1 MSLTMLLVITAAYF
15 SVLLAINYWV
25 SQKRGARAFYD
36 GDKSSPWPLVAYGM
50 IGASLS
56 GVTFLS
62 VPGLVGAKGFSYM
75 QMVLGYQ
82 VGYLLIAWVL
92 IPRFYNQKV
101 VSIYQYLETTIGM
114 EARLVGALSFLAS
127 RVIGSAF
134 RLFLVVLLL
143 QHFVLDPLH
152 IPIEVTVIITLLL
165 IFAYTATGGV
175 KTLVYT
181 DTLQTS
187 VMLICAGVT
196 LYLLAR
202 ELGDFSALQ
211 VSVSQ
216 TTFDFGGFKNNDNHF
231 VKQFLGGALLAFC
244 MTGLDQDMMQKN
256 LTCKDSI
263 SGQKNIITLSL
274 LLIPINLLFLG
285 LGYYLSTFAQE
296 ANLLVGRPDHLFPT
310 VIFSS
315 GTFSAALGG
324 LFVLGL
330 IAAALSSADSALTS
344 LTTCF
349 QVDILQ
355 DKTFSAKKRLLIH
368 GSFALLLAAIILGF
382 YYAPNGESIIN
393 RIFTVAQYT
402 YGPLLGLFLFAMSPK
417 RKAKV
422 IYIPIFCMLTIGLTF
437 WCQHLLTQYLNF
449 SPGFLLLGING
460 TIMFSLLV
468 ITSTKNLSYEK

>member
-1 MSLTMLLVITAAYF
+1 MSLT
-15 SVLLAINYWV
+15 VLLAITAVYFGVLLGTNHWV
-25 SQKRGARAFYD
+25 SHKRGARAFYD
-36 GDKSSPWPLVAYGM
+36 GDKSSPWFLVAYGM

-62 VPGLVGAKGFSYM
+62 VPGLVGTKGFYYM

-82 VGYLLIAWVL
+82 VGYLLIALIL
-92 IPRFYNQKV
+92 IPRFYYQKV
-101 VSIYQYLETTIGM
+101 VSIYQYLETSMGM

-134 RLFLVVLLL
+134 RLFLVILLL
-143 QHFVLDPLH
+143 QQFVLGPLY

-187 VMLICAGVT
+187 VMLLCAGVT
-196 LYLLAR
+196 LYLLIR
-202 ELGDFSALQ
+202 ELGDFSGLLA
-211 VSVSQ
+211 SIGQ
-216 TTFDFGGFKNNDNHF
+216 TTFDFEGFRNNDNHF
-231 VKQFLGGALLAFC
+231 IKQFLGGALLAFC

-256 LTCKDSI
+256 LTCKDSK
-263 SGQKNIITLSL
+263 SGQKNIIALSL
-274 LLIPINLLFLG
+274 LLIPINLLFLS
-285 LGYYLSTFAQE
+285 LGYYLCTFAQE
-296 ANLLVGRPDHLFPT
+296 ANLLVERPDHLFPT

-315 GTFSAALGG
+315 GDFSAMLGG

-355 DKTFSAKKRLLIH
+355 DKTFSSKKRLLIH
-368 GSFALLLAAIILGF
+368 GSFALLLATIILGF

-402 YGPLLGLFLFAMSPK
+402 YGPLLGLFLFAMSAK
-417 RKAKV
+417 RKVKA
-422 IYIPIFCMLTIGLTF
+422 IYIPILCLLTIGLAI
-437 WCQHLLTQYLNF
+437 WCQHLLTQNLDFN
-449 SPGFLLLGING
+449 PGFLLLGING
-460 TIMFSLLV
+460 TIMYSLLV

>member
-1 MSLTMLLVITAAYF
+1 
-15 SVLLAINYWV
+15 
-25 SQKRGARAFYD
+25 
-36 GDKSSPWPLVAYGM
+36 
-50 IGASLS
+50 
-56 GVTFLS
+56 
-62 VPGLVGAKGFSYM
+62 
-75 QMVLGYQ
+75 
-82 VGYLLIAWVL
+82 
-92 IPRFYNQKV
+92 
-101 VSIYQYLETTIGM
+101 YLETTIGM

-196 LYLLAR
+196 LYLLAC
-202 ELGDFSALQ
+202 EIGDFSALQ
-211 VSVSQ
+211 ASISH
-216 TTFDFGGFKNNDNHF
+216 TTFDFEEFRNNDNHF

-285 LGYYLSTFAQE
+285 LGYYLSIFAQE
-296 ANLLVGRPDHLFPT
+296 ANLLVERPDHLFPT

-355 DKTFSAKKRLLIH
+355 DKTFSSKKRLLIH

-402 YGPLLGLFLFAMSPK
+402 YGPLLGLFLFAMSAK
-417 RKAKV
+417 RKVKS
-422 IYIPIFCMLTIGLTF
+422 IYIPILCMLTIGLTL
-437 WCQHLLTQYLNF
+437 WCQLLLTKDLNF

-460 TIMFSLLV
+460 TIMYSLLV
-468 ITSTKNLSYEK
+468 ITSTKDLSYEK

>member
-1 MSLTMLLVITAAYF
+1 MMATNPLL
-15 SVLLAINYWV
+15 
-25 SQKRGARAFYD
+25 G
-36 GDKSSPWPLVAYGM
+36 LVAYGM

-82 VGYLLIAWVL
+82 VGYLLIAYIL

-101 VSIYQYLETTIGM
+101 VSIYQYLEATLGM

-143 QHFVLDPLH
+143 QHFVLDPLQ

-187 VMLICAGVT
+187 VMLLCAIVT

-202 ELGDFSALQ
+202 EMGDFSGLQ
-211 VSVSQ
+211 ASISQ
-216 TTFDFGGFKNNDNHF
+216 TTFDFEGFRNNGSHF

-256 LTCKDSI
+256 LTCKNSK
-263 SGQKNIITLSL
+263 SGQKKYHHVKS
-274 LLIPINLLFLG
+274 
-285 LGYYLSTFAQE
+285 STHSDQSFVPWPRV
-296 ANLLVGRPDHLFPT
+296 LLVDFCPRSEPVGWPPRPSIPNSYHLFRHL
-310 VIFSS
+310 FSS
-315 GTFSAALGG
+315 
-324 LFVLGL
+324 
-330 IAAALSSADSALTS
+330 I
-344 LTTCF
+344 
-349 QVDILQ
+349 
-355 DKTFSAKKRLLIH
+355 R
-368 GSFALLLAAIILGF
+368 
-382 YYAPNGESIIN
+382 
-393 RIFTVAQYT
+393 RIVCAWPHCCC
-402 YGPLLGLFLFAMSPK
+402 PL
-417 RKAKV
+417 
-422 IYIPIFCMLTIGLTF
+422 
-437 WCQHLLTQYLNF
+437 
-449 SPGFLLLGING
+449 
-460 TIMFSLLV
+460 
-468 ITSTKNLSYEK
+468 

>member
-1 MSLTMLLVITAAYF
+1 MSLTMLLAITAVYF
-15 SVLLAINYWV
+15 GVLLTINYWV
-25 SQKRGARAFYD
+25 SQKRGERAFYD
-36 GDKSSPWPLVAYGM
+36 GDKSSPWFLVAYGM

-62 VPGLVGAKGFSYM
+62 VPGLVGTKGFSYM

-82 VGYLLIAWVL
+82 VGYLLIAYIL

-101 VSIYQYLETTIGM
+101 VSIYQFLETTLGM
-114 EARLVGALSFLAS
+114 EARLVGAFSFLAS

-143 QHFVLDPLH
+143 QHFVLDPLQ

-196 LYLLAR
+196 LYLLAC
-202 ELGDFSALQ
+202 ELGNFSGLQ
-211 VSVSQ
+211 ASISQ
-216 TTFDFGGFKNNDNHF
+216 TTFDFEGFRNNDNHF

-256 LTCKDSI
+256 LTCKDAK

-315 GTFSAALGG
+315 GTFSVALGG

-355 DKTFSAKKRLLIH
+355 DMTFSPQKRLLIH
-368 GSFALLLAAIILGF
+368 GSFAVLLAAIILGF

-402 YGPLLGLFLFAMSPK
+402 YGPLLGLFLFAMSSK
-417 RKAKV
+417 RIVKA
-422 IYIPIFCMLTIGLTF
+422 IYIPLLCILTIGLTF
-437 WCQHLLTQYLNF
+437 WSQHLLTQNLDF

-460 TIMFSLLV
+460 PIMFSLLV
-468 ITSTKNLSYEK
+468 ITSTKDLSYEK

>member
-1 MSLTMLLVITAAYF
+1 
-15 SVLLAINYWV
+15 
-25 SQKRGARAFYD
+25 
-36 GDKSSPWPLVAYGM
+36 
-50 IGASLS
+50 
-56 GVTFLS
+56 
-62 VPGLVGAKGFSYM
+62 
-75 QMVLGYQ
+75 
-82 VGYLLIAWVL
+82 
-92 IPRFYNQKV
+92 
-101 VSIYQYLETTIGM
+101 M

-143 QHFVLDPLH
+143 QHFVLDPLN
-152 IPIEVTVIITLLL
+152 IPIEGTVIVTLLL

-187 VMLICAGVT
+187 VMLLCAGVT
-196 LYLLAR
+196 LYLLAC
-202 ELGDFSALQ
+202 EIGDFSALQ
-211 VSVSQ
+211 ASISQ
-216 TTFDFGGFKNNDNHF
+216 TTFDFEGFRDNDNHF
-231 VKQFLGGALLAFC
+231 IKQFLGGALLAFC

-256 LTCKDSI
+256 LTCKDAT

-285 LGYYLSTFAQE
+285 LGFYLSVFAQE
-296 ANLLVGRPDHLFPT
+296 ANLLVERPDHLFPT
-310 VIFSS
+310 IVLSS
-315 GTFSAALGG
+315 GGFSAALGG

-355 DKTFSAKKRLLIH
+355 DKTFSPKKRLLIH
-368 GSFALLLAAIILGF
+368 GSFALVIAAIILGF

-402 YGPLLGLFLFAMSPK
+402 YGPLLGLFLFALRSK
-417 RKAKV
+417 EKGE
-422 IYIPIFCMLTIGLTF
+422 C
-437 WCQHLLTQYLNF
+437 HLYSHTMYAYYR
-449 SPGFLLLGING
+449 PY
-460 TIMFSLLV
+460 LLV
-468 ITSTKNLSYEK
+468 STAAHPTC